1 MSETRT
7 ATSYPTCPAH
17 LAQAP
22 WRTSTRSQMS
32 NCVQMA
38 ALGPEQSTVALR
50 DSKDRDGAVLLF
62 GRTQWQAFIVATKR
76 GRYDLN

>member
-1 MSETRT
+1 METTRT
-7 ATSYPTCPAH
+7 ATSYPACPAH
-17 LAQAP
+17 LAHAA

-32 NCVQMA
+32 NCVQVA
-38 ALGPEQSTVALR
+38 PLGPGQTTVALR

-62 GRTQWQAFIVATKR
+62 GRADWQEFIAAAKR

>member
-1 MSETRT
+1 MSDIPTV
-7 ATSYPTCPAH
+7 TSYPTCPAH
-17 LAQAP
+17 LARAA

-32 NCVQMA
+32 NCVQVA
-38 ALGPEQSTVALR
+38 ALGPQQGVVALR

-62 GRTQWQAFIVATKR
+62 GRTEWQAFITATKR